1 MISGEN
7 SRIASPGHLDRK
19 PIANWTSDPGAEVH
33 LHPRLPSPKWRERT
47 GSRALA
53 RVTAHTAPA
62 LPRPLDTHLRE
73 LAHTCAA
80 REPPG
85 RSPRPP
91 YLSSPSRPTSMG
103 PSDSLSEPLGCLG
116 RFMASAGCRGSGGC
130 EPGSRAPPRPRPGAP
145 PPPFPRALPAPQ
157 PGAPRPRAPAGTH
170 RPGRGK
176 APGGR
181 RPHRRREG
189 RLRSTA
195 WPPGRRALGGLGQVP
210 LEAPPGSLGSLS
222 VPGLPRRGRPVK
234 APLHHAPASAG
245 SASWG
250 SGGSRHVRFGEGGE
264 AGGGGC
270 GLIFDKNPLA
280 ASPIGV
286 RSKWN
291 GAWGWGPGNCQ
302 T

>member
-19 PIANWTSDPGAEVH
+19 PIANWTSDPRAEVH

-62 LPRPLDTHLRE
+62 LPRPLDTHLRA

-80 REPPG
+80 RDPPG

-157 PGAPRPRAPAGTH
+157 PGAPRPPRPRRDAQARPWEG
-170 RPGRGK
+170 PGRSPPPPTAGGP
-176 APGGR
+176 APLR
-181 RPHRRREG
+181 R
-189 RLRSTA
+189 LAS
-195 WPPGRRALGGLGQVP
+195 WPPRAGWPWAGALGGPSGKPGVP
-210 LEAPPGSLGSLS
+210 VCPWFAPARPACEGAAPPC
-222 VPGLPRRGRPVK
+222 PGLCGFCLLGFWGQQTRPV
-234 APLHHAPASAG
+234 
-245 SASWG
+245 W
-250 SGGSRHVRFGEGGE
+250 
-264 AGGGGC
+264 
-270 GLIFDKNPLA
+270 
-280 ASPIGV
+280 
-286 RSKWN
+286 
-291 GAWGWGPGNCQ
+291 
-302 T
+302 